1 MQPAN
6 GNALSVGRDLMRALF
21 CLAFSVRA
29 LIYGKKNFSPICFF
43 RVFFFSPE
51 CFSSS
56 SSSIRFLL
64 RSRFL
69 IIIWY
74 GSICIYLYTISFR
87 FMMMTALYANCCVKT
102 ISHDLLELLE
112 KLQTSRLD
120 DQRCVLPA
128 YFTTQV
134 NLFLFS
140 GKCFSFLC
148 FAFSSLYHLEC

>member
-1 MQPAN
+1 
-6 GNALSVGRDLMRALF
+6 
-21 CLAFSVRA
+21 
-29 LIYGKKNFSPICFF
+29 
-43 RVFFFSPE
+43 
-51 CFSSS
+51 
-56 SSSIRFLL
+56 
-64 RSRFL
+64 
-69 IIIWY
+69 
-74 GSICIYLYTISFR
+74 
-87 FMMMTALYANCCVKT
+87 MMMTALYANCCVKT

-140 GKCFSFLC
+140 GKCFFLRILFHFFSFLC